1 MLQIYNIILQLM
13 IKLAPPNSPVN
24 KKNNNKMYYVMFSSC
39 RNTLCIP
46 AAKMDRKSE
55 DNG

>member
-1 MLQIYNIILQLM
+1 MAHVGWVISYLVWIFTIRD
-13 IKLAPPNSPVN
+13 
-24 KKNNNKMYYVMFSSC
+24 NNGN
-39 RNTLCIP
+39 LCIP